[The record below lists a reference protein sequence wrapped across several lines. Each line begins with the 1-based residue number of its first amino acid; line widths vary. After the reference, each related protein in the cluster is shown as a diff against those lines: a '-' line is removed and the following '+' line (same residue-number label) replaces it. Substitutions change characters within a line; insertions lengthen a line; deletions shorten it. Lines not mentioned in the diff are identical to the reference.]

1 MDHQAGGNGAKLSKL
16 QIEELHQYSSKELF
30 GANASTVDGQFWSVE
45 DLIHVVRE
53 QYGVEYKDAARYGID
68 WLKEIVPVWKKRD
81 QTSGTGMGGRKLYS
95 KCRRINILWQNSTSI
110 SNCPLYRVM
119 LELCIDW
126 FYNLRNLLER

>member
-1 MDHQAGGNGAKLSKL
+1 MDHRARGNGAKLSKL

-68 WLKEIVPVWKKRD
+68 RLKEIVPVWKKEIEP
-81 QTSGTGMGGRKLYS
+81 QGQEWVEGRYI
-95 KCRRINILWQNSTSI
+95 RNAGESI
-110 SNCPLYRVM
+110 SFGKTQLVF
-119 LELCIDW
+119 LIALCI
-126 FYNLRNLLER
+126 E